1 MSNTP
6 QGSTGDGAANA
17 NISPQQA
24 RLRAAAAAAAIYE
37 KSFVYP
43 SPSTLVWYFF
53 PFCFLICV
61 YDGSMFYLGLTR
73 TRLLPIVYIRLKSN
87 EWYSIYFH
95 YDLC

>member
-6 QGSTGDGAANA
+6 QGSTGDGAADA

-43 SPSTLVWYFF
+43 SPSTLVW
-53 PFCFLICV
+53 
-61 YDGSMFYLGLTR
+61 
-73 TRLLPIVYIRLKSN
+73 
-87 EWYSIYFH
+87 
-95 YDLC
+95 